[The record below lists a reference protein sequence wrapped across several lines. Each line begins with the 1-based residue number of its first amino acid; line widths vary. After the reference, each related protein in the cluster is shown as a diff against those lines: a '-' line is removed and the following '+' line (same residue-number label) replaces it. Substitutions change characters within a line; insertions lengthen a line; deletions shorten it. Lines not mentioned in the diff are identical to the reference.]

1 MKISFIT
8 EDAAF
13 TGTLNRNYG
22 YAVQRQRNGT
32 YYGKRNSR
40 GYVPPDGHLL
50 FLFACAEMAKRHILF
65 EDIRVSAIELHA
77 ALLEAHKWIAAQQVQ
92 TNFDNYYKIDYTAAD
107 ILNLKTTFG
116 L

>member
-65 EDIRVSAIELHA
+65 ADIEVGAMELHQ
-77 ALLEAHKWIAAQQVQ
+77 ALRKAGKFIPAQKVHENWL
-92 TNFDNYYKIDYTAAD
+92 NFIKMVYTATD